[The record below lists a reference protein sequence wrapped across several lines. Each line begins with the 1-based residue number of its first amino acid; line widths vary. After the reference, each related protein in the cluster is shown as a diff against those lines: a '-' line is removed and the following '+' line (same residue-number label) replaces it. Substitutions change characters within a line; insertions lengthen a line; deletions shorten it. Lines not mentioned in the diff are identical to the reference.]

1 MPRKTTPRN
10 TQSLRDLGAVL
21 QRARDYAGLTQEKA
35 AAALGLNR
43 DRLANIER
51 GQRVVL
57 PHELRDMGNLY
68 AIDLLSPQS
77 LPPTGSGEAGVDNSA
92 RPLADILA
100 DLHPNDLA
108 VIRQFAVILA
118 AERAYLQRIGADNAE
133 REN

>member
-1 MPRKTTPRN
+1 MLATMPRKTTPRN

-57 PHELRDMGNLY
+57 PHELR
-68 AIDLLSPQS
+68 DLLSPQS